1 MKKVNVIIVFN
12 PKETEVLMCH
22 RVKNPYKGLYNFV
35 GGKLLANEEDYK
47 GAYRELYEE
56 TAIKSSDID
65 LELLYKTYYPVGNLE
80 LQVYFGTL
88 KNEVELV
95 EEVNPLLWMSLEED
109 FTDLNKFAGD
119 GNIQHMMLVIEEI
132 KSLRRY

>member
-56 TAIKSSDID
+56 TAITSSDID
-65 LELLYKTYYPVGNLE
+65 LELLFKTYYPVGNLE

-119 GNIQHMMLVIEEI
+119 GNIQHMMLVIKEI
-132 KSLRRY
+132 KSLRKN

>member
-65 LELLYKTYYPVGNLE
+65 LELLFKTYYPVGNLE

-119 GNIQHMMLVIEEI
+119 GNIQHMMLVIKEI
-132 KSLRRY
+132 KSLRKN